1 MAKTRTSPDTKAL
14 VRYLGLNQP
23 YLSYRKIAKKCKI
36 SKTSAQR
43 ICQPDKRKS
52 VCIKPKTCKLGRPNK
67 LNERSIRILIRTVE
81 VLREKNVNFTVK
93 QLVEASGLSL
103 NLVNRRTYSRYLNK
117 YGYKYLQSRKKGL
130 LNNRDRIARRK
141 YARKA
146 KSILSQT
153 PNFYTDEVAFFLDG
167 VSFVHKTNP
176 LNTACQPKARVW
188 RKKGEGLKLTS
199 KGSKNLAEGRRV
211 HVMVAVAYGK
221 GVILREIYEHMN
233 GTFFADFIKK
243 HFNICFAR
251 AGSKQN
257 GRRLF
262 IMDNDPSQS
271 SKVAMSALEE
281 VEAEL
286 HKIPARSPDLNP
298 IENTFHLIKKKL
310 EQEAIYLQIMNESF
324 DCFSVL

>member
-1 MAKTRTSPDTKAL
+1 
-14 VRYLGLNQP
+14 
-23 YLSYRKIAKKCKI
+23 
-36 SKTSAQR
+36 
-43 ICQPDKRKS
+43 
-52 VCIKPKTCKLGRPNK
+52 
-67 LNERSIRILIRTVE
+67 
-81 VLREKNVNFTVK
+81 
-93 QLVEASGLSL
+93 
-103 NLVNRRTYSRYLNK
+103 
-117 YGYKYLQSRKKGL
+117 
-130 LNNRDRIARRK
+130 
-141 YARKA
+141 
-146 KSILSQT
+146 
-153 PNFYTDEVAFFLDG
+153 
-167 VSFVHKTNP
+167 
-176 LNTACQPKARVW
+176 
-188 RKKGEGLKLTS
+188 
-199 KGSKNLAEGRRV
+199 
-211 HVMVAVAYGK
+211 MVAVAYGK